1 MKKYFV
7 YFSVLSVL
15 LVFGQALTSC
25 ISDGDETI
33 SLEFANAKKMIVG
46 RWKLSAFDKDGSKQ
60 SPKKFPFSNWKV
72 VDTELTFY
80 DDGTYYDSSDGGKKP
95 HRWRL
100 GPDGDND
107 SKPYYGDIY
116 LEDYEFDINSLGPG
130 RWILGFDDDDN
141 DGKPTWILSFD
152 KDDSEIVE
160 PEPEP
165 EPETEE
171 RYLVSSIKR
180 AVKSNSY
187 NRASYY
193 LFDYDDR
200 GRILTIQSKEGYPK
214 NISFSYDDEKSA
226 MIVKDIEWPNDLK
239 GMQAQISDGK
249 IVSVYAPNNQITWE
263 FSYDSGKKE
272 YLQSV
277 VRITENEKKTCCTL
291 NWNKENMES
300 INTKNYNY
308 EYWESEKNNTNLD
321 LNYFIWEHCELD
333 GMIFGDDIA
342 CFEPFALYGK
352 KSKNL
357 VIPLRYGLEA
367 WKTNEYYGKGSVKV
381 TRNQNDLP
389 TEIVYTNIDLHG
401 ATLTLTIEY
410 QKKTVLK

>member
-7 YFSVLSVL
+7 YLSVLSVL

-33 SLEFANAKKMIVG
+33 SLEFASAKKMIVG

-80 DDGTYYDSSDGGKKP
+80 DDGTYYDTSDGGKKP

-100 GPDGDND
+100 GPDGDNE

-116 LEDYEFDINSLGPG
+116 LDDYEFDINSLGPG

-180 AVKSNSY
+180 AVKSPYSNSY
-187 NRASYY
+187 NRTSNYW
-193 LFDYDDR
+193 FQYDDR
-200 GRILTIQSKEGYPK
+200 GRVVFIKSEGEEKSILGTS
-214 NISFSYDDEKSA
+214 SFSYDDEKNEI
-226 MIVKDIEWPNDLK
+226 IVNDRGSYLY
-239 GMQAQISDGK
+239 GMRAKLSDGK
-249 IVSVYAPNNQITWE
+249 IVQITYPNSGGAVDFVYDKDDHLISVGSQKITWSKGNLVSIS
-263 FSYDSGKKE
+263 SYNNDS
-272 YLQSV
+272 YAYNDY
-277 VRITENEKKTCCTL
+277 EN
-291 NWNKENMES
+291 
-300 INTKNYNY
+300 
-308 EYWESEKNNTNLD
+308 NNANLD
-321 LNYFIWEHCELD
+321 LNYFIFKANYAERYYILD
-333 GMIFGDDIA
+333 EDPYFFG
-342 CFEPFALYGK
+342 PFALYGK
-352 KSKNL
+352 KSTNF
-357 VIPLRYGLEA
+357 VIPLRGSDFEA
-367 WKTNEYYGKGSVKV
+367 WKTHDYYGKGSVKV
-381 TRNQNDLP
+381 TRDQNNLP
-389 TEIVYTNIDLHG
+389 TEIFYTNIDLHG